1 MHDTAAEVA
10 EYLPAAHSRHELAPP
25 LVPAFVID
33 PAAQSE
39 HDATFDAVEYL
50 PAAHAVHVPPFG
62 PVKPALHAQSEEA
75 SLPAGEDD
83 PAMMPSR
90 QLAVHVAGYFG
101 YAISICILQHS
112 FMES

>member
-1 MHDTAAEVA
+1 MPEGHAEQVDDEVA
-10 EYLPAAHSRHELAPP
+10 PSSCEN
-25 LVPAFVID
+25 VPAGQMLHD
-33 PAAQSE
+33 PAPDTSLY
-39 HDATFDAVEYL
+39 V

-90 QLAVHVAGYFG
+90 QRAVHVARYFG
-101 YAISICILQHS
+101 YAISICILQYS